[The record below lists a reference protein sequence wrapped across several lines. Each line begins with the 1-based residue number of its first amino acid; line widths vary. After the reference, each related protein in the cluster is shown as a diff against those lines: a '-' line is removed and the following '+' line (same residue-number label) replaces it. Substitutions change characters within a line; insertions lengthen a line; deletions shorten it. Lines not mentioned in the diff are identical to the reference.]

1 MDDMVADA
9 ALWVIL
15 AAAIAMI
22 VLGCW
27 ATRRVPKAAPQNLDQ
42 EVDRA
47 A

>member
-1 MDDMVADA
+1 MNDMVADA

-15 AAAIAMI
+15 AMAIAMMM
-22 VLGCW
+22 LGCR